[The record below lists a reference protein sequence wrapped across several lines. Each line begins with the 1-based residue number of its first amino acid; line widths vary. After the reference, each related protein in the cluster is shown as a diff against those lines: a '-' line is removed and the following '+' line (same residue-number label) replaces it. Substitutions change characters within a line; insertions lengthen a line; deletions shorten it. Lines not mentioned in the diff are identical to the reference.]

1 MLPGRDFKPTEYKI
15 GVDDQVGSVLGPLE
29 SEVMEAAWQY
39 GEEPFTVREVFEDL
53 KRVRKIAYT
62 TVMTTMASLY
72 NKGLL
77 TRNVTKGKGG
87 LLYLYQT
94 SMSRK
99 DLEKQ
104 TISNVLRSLWQNF
117 GKETLTSSFID
128 EIRIEPQDF
137 ERLLEK
143 ERSKDSDDGKGD

>member
-1 MLPGRDFKPTEYKI
+1 LPKSDFRPTEYKI
-15 GVDDQVGSVLGPLE
+15 GADDQVGSVLGPLE
-29 SEVMEAAWQY
+29 SEVMETVWQH
-39 GEEPFTVREVFEDL
+39 GDKSFTVREIYEDL
-53 KRVRKIAYT
+53 KRTRKIAYT
-62 TVMTTMASLY
+62 TVMTTMTSLF

-87 LLYLYQT
+87 LLYLYKAK
-94 SMSRK
+94 MSRK
-99 DLEKQ
+99 DLEKE

-128 EIRIEPQDF
+128 EINIEPHDL

-143 ERSKDSDDGKGD
+143 ERPKDTEEGKGD